1 MEEVFV
7 CFFFCFFVGT
17 SVLISPVAAGALK
30 EVFIKSV
37 IKTVW

>member
-1 MEEVFV
+1 M
-7 CFFFCFFVGT
+7 FVGT
-17 SVLISPVAAGALK
+17 FVLISPVAAGALK